1 MISAE
6 CHVLSA
12 LHTLWVL
19 PTSKEPS
26 SLFSL
31 LLSTF
36 FDSCGISGAFAVAAA
51 VFSLASFDDALAR
64 TMVPLQ
70 KFSSL
75 GEAAQVVVPLVV
87 VVVQAQKAKQKQ
99 RSSSNGFNNNVTLS
113 VVPTD

>member
-1 MISAE
+1 
-6 CHVLSA
+6 
-12 LHTLWVL
+12 
-19 PTSKEPS
+19 
-26 SLFSL
+26 
-31 LLSTF
+31 
-36 FDSCGISGAFAVAAA
+36 
-51 VFSLASFDDALAR
+51 
-64 TMVPLQ
+64 MVPLQ